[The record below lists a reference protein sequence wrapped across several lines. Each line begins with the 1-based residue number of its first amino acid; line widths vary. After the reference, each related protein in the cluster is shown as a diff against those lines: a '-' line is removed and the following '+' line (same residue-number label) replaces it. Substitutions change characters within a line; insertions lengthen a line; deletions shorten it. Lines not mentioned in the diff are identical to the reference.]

1 MHSFIHLEDTRK
13 TKRNELEQI
22 KAKSIKLKQLLQ
34 TDQLKVLSIQKSRFI
49 KRENK
54 DQRQQIRSLVVR
66 SGTMKTIKTIEC
78 FERLI

>member
-54 DQRQQIRSLVVR
+54 DKRQQIRTLVVR
-66 SGTMKTIKTIEC
+66 LGTM
-78 FERLI
+78 